1 MDDLVHQGL
10 NKKKRRRMG
19 PPAQA
24 CMHELYLFVFFYKGQ
39 VTRCLP
45 LIFFKKNSGQH
56 IAYCAR
62 FL

>member
-1 MDDLVHQGL
+1 
-10 NKKKRRRMG
+10 MG

-45 LIFFKKNSGQH
+45 LIFLKKIVGNTLPIVPDFYDQ
-56 IAYCAR
+56 
-62 FL
+62 